1 MSPAVFMCSDCCC
14 STDRQTRGTHGFYVL
29 EMWYRIND
37 VVSSFLESIRK
48 EDSHVSN
55 FEIEKQGCCPVCDE
69 KLHDNESILRLPC
82 EHVFHHDCLMPWLG
96 KPAVLRTQC
105 ATPHS

>member
-1 MSPAVFMCSDCCC
+1 
-14 STDRQTRGTHGFYVL
+14 
-29 EMWYRIND
+29 MWYRIND

-82 EHVFHHDCLMPWLG
+82 EHVFHHGCTSLWLSLG
-96 KPAVLRTQC
+96 PPVNE
-105 ATPHS
+105 